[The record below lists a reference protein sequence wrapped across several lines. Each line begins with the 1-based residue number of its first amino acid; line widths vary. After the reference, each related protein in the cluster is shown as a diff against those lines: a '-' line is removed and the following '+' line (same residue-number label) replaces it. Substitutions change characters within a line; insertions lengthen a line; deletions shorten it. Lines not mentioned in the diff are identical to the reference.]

1 MNFKDMDPRYVLYGA
16 LSVLDNTIAALQSEE
31 FSDLTMKQHFLL
43 VSIRMFEES
52 PTLGEIS
59 ELIGCSYQN
68 VKRMAQQL
76 QTKGYLEIRKDVDD
90 RRKLRLCPT
99 AKLKQFESDSQ
110 QISQQFMDKMY
121 RDISLSDLHVTLSV
135 IQKMTD
141 NIRKSSVV

>member
-1 MNFKDMDPRYVLYGA
+1 MSFKAMDPRYVLYGA
-16 LSVLDNTIAALQSEE
+16 LSVLDNTIAALQSEQ

-141 NIRKSSVV
+141 NIRKSSVE